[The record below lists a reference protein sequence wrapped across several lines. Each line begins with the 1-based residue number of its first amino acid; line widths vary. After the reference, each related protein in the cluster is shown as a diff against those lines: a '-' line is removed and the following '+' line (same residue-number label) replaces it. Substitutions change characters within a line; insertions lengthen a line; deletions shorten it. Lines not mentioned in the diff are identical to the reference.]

1 MNQTNSIL
9 NELIQILER
18 IKKKMMT
25 FGNNK
30 KELNNF
36 LSEYKNDKDFNEFI
50 LKLQDV
56 NTNNLPNSNFVGKN
70 IIESEEY
77 IIDEQN
83 YYSMDR
89 YVIKKGFGLKTH
101 DHINIA
107 FYLNYKSFIIIVTS
121 ICLLFQK
128 Y

>member
-1 MNQTNSIL
+1 
-9 NELIQILER
+9 
-18 IKKKMMT
+18 MMT

-101 DHINIA
+101 DHINMFVVSKVLKGSVKI
-107 FYLNYKSFIIIVTS
+107 TS
-121 ICLLFQK
+121 YMKKDYEAQR
-128 Y
+128 